1 MKYIILH
8 LILILGSTSINA
20 SSHSK
25 DPKHLKKDCEEMLAG
40 IAWLLEDADKEW
52 AFLKDN
58 PEGSPDFIEH
68 TLKING
74 LPASRQ
80 TMPKCTKYFVKKII
94 INKFNS
100 YISR

>member
-1 MKYIILH
+1 MKHITLL
-8 LILILGSTSINA
+8 LILILGSTSVNA

-25 DPKHLKKDCEEMLAG
+25 DPKHLKKDCEKMLAS

-68 TLKING
+68 TLKIKWLTDVAANY
-74 LPASRQ
+74 AEIYEVF
-80 TMPKCTKYFVKKII
+80 CKKT
-94 INKFNS
+94 NP
-100 YISR
+100 

>member
-1 MKYIILH
+1 MKHITLL
-8 LILILGSTSINA
+8 LILILGSTSVNA

-25 DPKHLKKDCEEMLAG
+25 DPKHLKNDCEEMLAG

-68 TLKING
+68 TLKIKWLTDVAANY
-74 LPASRQ
+74 AEIYEVF
-80 TMPKCTKYFVKKII
+80 CKK
-94 INKFNS
+94 N
-100 YISR
+100 